1 VHDLMVII
9 LVAALFGLMALLA
22 RLCDSVHTQ

>member
-1 VHDLMVII
+1 MQDLMVVV

-22 RLCDSVHTQ
+22 RLCDSVHTS